1 MKRLTIFYLLLA
13 LLAGHGDTFG
23 KNYYVDGTAGSD
35 ANEGTAPAAAWRTLE
50 KLNAMRFAPGDKI
63 LFKAGTRYEGQFEP
77 QGSGTAGNP
86 IVVAMYDEGARP
98 LIEGRGG
105 KQHTLL
111 LDGISYWEVRDLEI
125 TNFGESAR
133 AGRNGVVVQARD
145 KGDIHHIYLQN
156 LVVHHVNGSC
166 VKNEGAGNGIYWSCG
181 GDKTPTRFI
190 DLRIENCHVYECQRN
205 GITGNG
211 NTDRN
216 KWYPSLGV
224 IVRGNVIEQVPGDG
238 IVPIGC
244 DGALV
249 EWNIVRDSPDL
260 LRIEDAAAGIWPWG
274 SDNTLI
280 QYNEVSAQNAKWD
293 GQGFDCDYNCRNT
306 TIRFNFSHDN
316 AGGFVMICN
325 EGNTL
330 GEPFNIGTTGSRI
343 YGNVSINDGLRGY
356 ATRPGWFSPTI
367 HVSGPSDDSVI
378 EKNLIVIPAKPRKE
392 IDRTLLEID
401 NWGGPWPTNL
411 TLRGNTIWILDEKPY
426 EINLG
431 QSTDTRFEGNTLYGK
446 TTGEAK
452 GLKARSGK
460 PNLSGKIPFHPGFPK
475 ELRTRVMQRLEKI
488 GQ

>member
-1 MKRLTIFYLLLA
+1 MKRLTIFWLLFA
-13 LLAGHGDTFG
+13 ATAGRGNAFAE
-23 KNYYVDGTAGSD
+23 NYYVDGATGADG
-35 ANEGTAPAAAWRTLE
+35 NTGTAPAAAWRSLE
-50 KLNAMRFAPGDKI
+50 KLNSVRFAPGDSI
-63 LFKAGTRYEGQFEP
+63 LFRAGTHYEGQFEP
-77 QGSGTAGNP
+77 QGSGTANAP
-86 IVVAMYDEGARP
+86 IVVDIYGEGGKP
-98 LIEGRGG
+98 LIEGCGD

-111 LDGISYWEVRDLEI
+111 LDGISCWEINNLEI

-133 AGRNGVVVQARD
+133 AGRNGVVVSARD
-145 KGDIHHIYLQN
+145 KGDIHHIYLRN
-156 LVVHHVNGSC
+156 LSVHHVNGSC

-181 GDKTPTRFI
+181 GDRTPTRFI

-224 IVRGNVIEQVPGDG
+224 VIRGNLIEKVPGDG

-249 EWNIVRDSPDL
+249 EWNVVRDSPDL

-274 SDNTLI
+274 SDNTVI
-280 QYNEVSAQNAKWD
+280 QYNEVSGQNAKWD

-330 GEPFNIGTTGSRI
+330 GEPYNIGTTGSRI

-356 ATRPGWFSPTI
+356 PTRPGWFSPTI
-367 HVSGPSDDSVI
+367 HVSGPSDDSII
-378 EKNLIVIPAKPRKE
+378 EDNLIIVLPKPDAG

-401 NWGGPWPTNL
+401 NWGGPWPSNL
-411 TLRGNTIWILDEKPY
+411 LLRRNRIWIFDPQPY

-431 QSTDTRFEGNTLYGK
+431 KSIGTRFEGNRLCGRIAGK
-446 TTGEAK
+446 VK
-452 GLKARSGK
+452 GLRTSSCKPDLDGK
-460 PNLSGKIPFHPGFPK
+460 LPFHPDFPDT
-475 ELRTRVMQRLEKI
+475 LRDRVRQRLEAVRE
-488 GQ
+488 